1 MSDDRVTE
9 VLRLCEAA
17 LARQTSDR
25 AAYLDEACGGDVE
38 LRRDVERLLVRQ
50 SAPAGFLD
58 SPAWLEPRPR
68 LERGTRLGTYE
79 IEDFIGAGGMGEVYK
94 AVDTRLARSVA
105 IKVLPPGLANSSER
119 RARFEREAKAI
130 AGLNHPHICTLHDIG
145 EAVPSV
151 REELAPRSSAPCP
164 VPLAPV
170 HYLVMEHLSGRTLAE
185 RLARG
190 PMPLEQALTVATEI
204 ADALAAAHRQ
214 GVIHRDLKP
223 ANVMLT
229 TSGAKLLDFGL
240 AKWAGR
246 GEPPTTTDT
255 APLTGQGMI
264 LGTVNYMAPEQLEGR
279 SADARTDIWALGAI
293 VYEMVTGQRPFD
305 GTSTAS
311 LAAAILEH
319 EPASITSLQPLAPPA
334 LDRLVR
340 ACLAKDPELRLDSA
354 RAAADE
360 LRWLLAGDATPRSR
374 RTPARRRRWLLAGAA
389 GGLLLA
395 CALAWTGWRLATR
408 TPGGPATSLAL
419 SMPPGVRLS
428 ADQAIEFSPDG
439 HAVVYVGTDE
449 RGTQRLYWHDLRQ
462 ADGWPLR
469 DTEGA
474 AEPFFSPDG
483 QWLGFWRARDEKLVK
498 VRVTG
503 VRSNETPAPAVELA
517 VASGAP
523 RGASWGEGGT
533 IVYSLARE
541 RGGLWRVSSQGGLP
555 RSLTRLDG
563 KVSDHRWPQFLPG
576 GRAVVYT
583 AFDAS
588 MRQDRSAIAL
598 VTLADGRSRTLV
610 QGGAYARYVESGHLV
625 YACNGSLLAVRFDL
639 KTLEVTG
646 NPASVLGGVS
656 MPSHNGPASADFAL
670 SRSGTLAFL
679 PAATALPRNRIVW
692 VDRDGAVEPIASEA
706 RAFRSSPVL
715 SPDGDRLL
723 VMEEDGPFTNLW
735 LYDLRDRRW
744 QQLTFDGDNSY
755 PIWSP
760 RGDQIVFSS
769 NRSGPPNLYR
779 MQVDGDRT
787 VERLTE
793 SPQLQF
799 ACSWSPDGRL
809 IAYQEQKGL
818 VWSLWVLPL
827 DTREPKPWGPAG
839 GLATAARFSP
849 DGRRV
854 AYQSQEAGPGRWEV
868 FVRPAS
874 GSLPK
879 LRVSGANGGRSPVWT
894 QDGKGVFYLEGVNRI
909 MSARILSA
917 GEGAR
922 ATAPRLAFALPQSLA
937 VPSHMAALGGLTPE
951 GRRVAVVQPDQE
963 WPGVDRRRLV
973 VVPDW
978 VSQVKAKV
986 PTAR

>member
-1 MSDDRVTE
+1 MGDDRVTE
-9 VLRLCEAA
+9 VLRLCEEA
-17 LARQTSDR
+17 LARQPADR
-25 AAYLDEACGGDVE
+25 VAYLDEACGCDTE
-38 LRRDVERLLVRQ
+38 LRRDVERLLTRQ

-58 SPAWLEPRPR
+58 SPAWAEPRPR
-68 LERGTRLGTYE
+68 LKRGTRLGAYE

-94 AVDTRLARSVA
+94 AVDMRLARAVA

-119 RARFEREAKAI
+119 RARFEREAKTI
-130 AGLNHPHICTLHDIG
+130 ASLNHPHICVVHDLG
-145 EAVPSV
+145 HEVPTQAAGGG
-151 REELAPRSSAPCP
+151 RTADEPIDF
-164 VPLAPV
+164 
-170 HYLVMEHLSGRTLAE
+170 LVMEHLNGRTLAE
-185 RLARG
+185 RLAKG
-190 PMPLEQALTVATEI
+190 PLHLEQALTVAAEI

-240 AKWAGR
+240 AKLAGR
-246 GEPPTTTDT
+246 GEPPTTPTNT
-255 APLTGQGMI
+255 APLTGQGVI
-264 LGTVNYMAPEQLEGR
+264 LGTVEYMAPEQLEGKA
-279 SADARTDIWALGAI
+279 ADARTDMWALGAI
-293 VYEMVTGQRPFD
+293 VYEIVTGQRPFE
-305 GTSTAS
+305 GTSTAG
-311 LAAAILEH
+311 LVTAILEH
-319 EPASITSLQPLAPPA
+319 EPPSITSLQPLAPPA
-334 LDRLVR
+334 LDRFVR
-340 ACLAKDPELRLDSA
+340 SCLAKDPDLRLDSA

-360 LRWLLAGDATPRSR
+360 LRWLLAGGASPRSGR
-374 RTPARRRRWLLAGAA
+374 PPSWRRRWLLAGAA

-395 CALAWTGWRLATR
+395 SALAWTGWRLASR
-408 TPGGPATSLAL
+408 SPGGPTTSLAL

-439 HAVVYVGTDE
+439 HAVVYAGMDE
-449 RGTQRLYWHDLRQ
+449 RGTQRLYWHDLHQ

-503 VRSNETPAPAVELA
+503 VRSNETPPPAVELA
-517 VASGAP
+517 DASGAP
-523 RGASWGEGGT
+523 RGASWGKGGT
-533 IVYSLARE
+533 IVYSLAKE
-541 RGGLWRVSSQGGLP
+541 RGGLWRVSSDGGVP
-555 RSLTRLDG
+555 RPLTRLDG
-563 KVSDHRWPQFLPG
+563 TASDHRWPQFLPG

-583 AFDAS
+583 VFDAS

-598 VTLADGRSRTLV
+598 VTLEDGRSRTLV
-610 QGGAYARYVESGHLV
+610 HGGAYARYLESGHLV

-639 KTLEVTG
+639 ETLKVTG
-646 NPASVLGGVS
+646 SPTPVLGDVS
-656 MPSHNGPASADFAL
+656 MASHNGPANADFAL

-679 PAATALPRNRIVW
+679 PAASALPRNRLVW

-706 RAFRSSPVL
+706 RAFRSTLAL

-744 QQLTFDGDNSY
+744 QQLTFEGDNSY
-755 PIWSP
+755 PVWSP

-769 NRSGPPNLYR
+769 NRGGPPNLHR

-793 SPQLQF
+793 SPRLQF

-809 IAYQEQKGL
+809 ITYQEQKGL
-818 VWSLWVLPL
+818 VWSLWLLPL

-849 DGRRV
+849 DGRRI

-874 GSLPK
+874 GSLPR

-894 QDGKGVFYLEGVNRI
+894 QDGGEVFYLEGVNRI
-909 MSARILSA
+909 MATRVLPA
-917 GEGAR
+917 GGLAR
-922 ATAPRLAFALPQSLA
+922 ATVPRLAFALPQPLA
-937 VPSHMAALGGLTPE
+937 VASHMAAFAGLTPD
-951 GRRVAVVQPDQE
+951 GRRIALVQPDPE

-973 VVPDW
+973 VIPNW

-986 PTAR
+986 PTTR